1 MATAMTTN
9 DHPHTLVSRAQSGDR
24 SAFDALVG
32 LYKGRLMALI
42 HSRLGE
48 GLTRHLDA
56 EDILQESLVKA
67 FASLERFR
75 WQGDESFLR
84 WLGAIVEHRIQD
96 AARRHGAKG
105 LLPLEVDVADSA
117 VSPSKAERR
126 NERLERFEKAL
137 NQLSPDY
144 RQAIVLARI
153 EGLSIEE
160 VARRMN
166 RSPNAVSH
174 ILLRALRKLRAR
186 FGDTES
192 LHLPDRG
199 LTEEGEPD
207 GS

>member
-1 MATAMTTN
+1 M
-9 DHPHTLVSRAQSGDR
+9 
-24 SAFDALVG
+24 
-32 LYKGRLMALI
+32 
-42 HSRLGE
+42 
-48 GLTRHLDA
+48 
-56 EDILQESLVKA
+56 
-67 FASLERFR
+67 
-75 WQGDESFLR
+75 
-84 WLGAIVEHRIQD
+84 
-96 AARRHGAKG
+96 
-105 LLPLEVDVADSA
+105 LPLEVDVADSG
-117 VSPSKAERR
+117 VSASKAERR

-144 RQAIVLARI
+144 RQAIVLSRI

-199 LTEEGEPD
+199 FGEGGLIEEGGAD
-207 GS
+207 GT